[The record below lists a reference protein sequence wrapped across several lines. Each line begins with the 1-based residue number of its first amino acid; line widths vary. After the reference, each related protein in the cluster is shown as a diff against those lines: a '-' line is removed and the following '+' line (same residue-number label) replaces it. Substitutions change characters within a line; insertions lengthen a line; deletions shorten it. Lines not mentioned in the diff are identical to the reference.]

1 MLMKKPSK
9 KQKKNWRQ
17 PQYKMKRLAVILL
30 IIGSA
35 LSLNLPL
42 LAQDTL
48 SIENV
53 IRTGLE
59 NNFAIR
65 IAENEVRISSNNNS
79 LGNAGFLPVISAD
92 GSFNERVEDNVAE
105 YSTNAIPDRNDENA
119 TTTVF
124 NYGVNANWTIFDGL
138 SMFATSDRLSL
149 EEDISEMESRLQLEQ
164 VLADIISTYYQIV
177 GQQNAYHVLENTV
190 QVSQER
196 IRIAETRLDLGSG
209 SEYDL
214 LQSRADFNA
223 DRAALIRS
231 GTGLKQAKILLT
243 QVLADT
249 SLSGYNVSANIVLA
263 EKLRL
268 KPLLQEALAQN
279 SELQIARLSREAAYA
294 EIREITGEF
303 FPQVSLNGGYG
314 FQRTETSSGFADFT
328 ETSGFNYGVTA
339 RVNLFDGMNKNRRRQ
354 NAQIQEKNRELQ
366 LQDIRFRITS
376 QVQQVYA
383 RYSDALS
390 LIELEQENL
399 QYAQQSQ
406 EIALER
412 FRLGTINS
420 VELREAQ
427 LSLLDAENRLI
438 AAQIQAK
445 SAETELLRLSGR
457 LLAVTE

>member
-1 MLMKKPSK
+1 MKKLSAFILIFGTSLLSI
-9 KQKKNWRQ
+9 Q
-17 PQYKMKRLAVILL
+17 P
-30 IIGSA
+30 
-35 LSLNLPL
+35 LS
-42 LAQDTL
+42 AQDTL
-48 SIENV
+48 SIEKV

-59 NNFAIR
+59 KNFAIR

-79 LGNAGFLPVISAD
+79 LGNAGFLPVITAD
-92 GSFNERVEDNVAE
+92 GALNESIEDNVTE

-119 TTTVF
+119 RTTVY
-124 NYGVNANWTIFDGL
+124 NYGVNATWTIFDGL
-138 SMFATSDRLSL
+138 SMFATSDRLSY
-149 EEDISEMESRLQLEQ
+149 EEEISETEARLQLEQ

-190 QVSQER
+190 DVSRER

-249 SLSGYNVSANIVLA
+249 TLSGYDVSADIVLA

-268 KPLLQEALAQN
+268 ESLIKEALQQN
-279 SELQIARLSREAAYA
+279 SELQIARLNQDAAKA

-303 FPQVSLNGGYG
+303 FPQISLNGGYG
-314 FQRTETSSGFADFT
+314 YQRTEASSGFADFT

-339 RVNLFDGMNKNRRRQ
+339 RISLFDGMNKSRRRQ
-354 NAQIQEKNRELQ
+354 NAQITKKNQELQ
-366 LQDIRFRITS
+366 LEEVRFRVTS
-376 QVQQVYA
+376 QIRQIYA
-383 RYSDALS
+383 QYSDALS
-390 LIELEQENL
+390 LIELEEENL

-427 LSLLDAENRLI
+427 QSLLDAENRLI
-438 AAQIQAK
+438 SAQIEAK

-457 LLAVTE
+457 LLSRSE

>member
-1 MLMKKPSK
+1 MKKLFLFILITGTACFL
-9 KQKKNWRQ
+9 QK
-17 PQYKMKRLAVILL
+17 
-30 IIGSA
+30 
-35 LSLNLPL
+35 PL
-42 LAQDTL
+42 MAQDTL
-48 SIENV
+48 SIEKV

-65 IAENEVRISSNNNS
+65 IAENEARISSNNNS
-79 LGNAGFLPVISAD
+79 PGNAGFLPVISAD
-92 GSFNERVEDNVAE
+92 GSFNERIEDNIAE
-105 YSTNAIPDRNDENA
+105 YSTNAIPNRNDQNARTTIFRYGLNA
-119 TTTVF
+119 T
-124 NYGVNANWTIFDGL
+124 WTIFNGL

-149 EEDISEMESRLQLEQ
+149 EEEIDETQARLQFEQ

-190 QVSQER
+190 EVSRER

-214 LQSRADFNA
+214 IQSRTDFNA

-249 SLSGYNVSANIVLA
+249 TLSESVYDVSSDIVLA

-268 KPLLQEALAQN
+268 EPLLQEALQQN
-279 SELQIARLSREAAYA
+279 SELQIARLNQDAAEA
-294 EIREITGEF
+294 EIQEITGEF
-303 FPQVSLNGGYG
+303 FPQIRLNGGYG
-314 FQRTETSSGFADFT
+314 YQRTETSTGFVNFT
-328 ETSGFNYGVTA
+328 ETRGFNYGVTA
-339 RVNLFDGMNKNRRRQ
+339 QVNLFDGMNKSLRRQ
-354 NAQIQEKNRELQ
+354 NAKIAEKNQELR
-366 LQDIRFRITS
+366 LQDVRFQITS
-376 QVQQVYA
+376 QIRQIYA
-383 RYSDALS
+383 QYSDALS
-390 LIELEQENL
+390 LIELEKENL

-427 LSLLDAENRLI
+427 QSLLDAENRLI
-438 AAQIQAK
+438 AAQIEAK
-445 SAETELLRLSGR
+445 SAETQLLRLSGR
-457 LLAVTE
+457 LLSAGE

>member
-1 MLMKKPSK
+1 
-9 KQKKNWRQ
+9 
-17 PQYKMKRLAVILL
+17 MKRLSTFIL
-30 IIGSA
+30 IIA
-35 LSLNLPL
+35 ASLFSTQPL

-48 SIENV
+48 SIEKV

-59 NNFAIR
+59 KNFAIR
-65 IAENEVRISSNNNS
+65 IAENEVRISANNNS
-79 LGNAGFLPVISAD
+79 LGNAGFLPVITAD
-92 GSFNERVEDNVAE
+92 GTFNESIEDNVTE

-119 TTTVF
+119 RTTVY
-124 NYGVNANWTIFDGL
+124 NYGVNATWTIFDGL
-138 SMFATSDRLSL
+138 SMFATSDRLSY
-149 EEDISEMESRLQLEQ
+149 EEEISETEARLQLEQ

-190 QVSQER
+190 EVSQER

-214 LQSRADFNA
+214 LQSRADLNA

-249 SLSGYNVSANIVLA
+249 TLSGYDVSADIVLA
-263 EKLRL
+263 EKLEL
-268 KPLLQEALAQN
+268 DPLIQEALQQN
-279 SELQIARLSREAAYA
+279 SELQIARLNQDAAEA

-303 FPQVSLNGGYG
+303 FPQISLNGGYG
-314 FQRTETSSGFADFT
+314 YQRTEASSGFADFT
-328 ETSGFNYGVTA
+328 ETSGFNYGLTA
-339 RVNLFDGMNKNRRRQ
+339 RINLFDGMNKSRRRQ
-354 NAQIQEKNRELQ
+354 NAQITKKNQELQ
-366 LQDIRFRITS
+366 LEEVRFRVTS
-376 QVQQVYA
+376 QIRQIYA
-383 RYSDALS
+383 QYSDALS
-390 LIELEQENL
+390 LIELEEENL

-427 LSLLDAENRLI
+427 QSLLDAENRLI
-438 AAQIQAK
+438 AAQIEAK

-457 LLAVTE
+457 LLSRSE

>member
-1 MLMKKPSK
+1 
-9 KQKKNWRQ
+9 
-17 PQYKMKRLAVILL
+17 MKRLSLFIL
-30 IIGSA
+30 IIGTA
-35 LSLNLPL
+35 CLLQKPL
-42 LAQDTL
+42 MAQDTL
-48 SIENV
+48 SIEKV

-65 IAENEVRISSNNNS
+65 IAENEARISANNNS
-79 LGNAGFLPVISAD
+79 PGNAGFLPVISAD
-92 GSFNERVEDNVAE
+92 GTFNESVEDNEAE
-105 YSTNAIPDRNDENA
+105 YSTNAIPDRNDQNA
-119 TTTVF
+119 RTTIF
-124 NYGVNANWTIFDGL
+124 SYGLNANWTIFDGL
-138 SMFATSDRLSL
+138 TMFATSDRLSL
-149 EEDISEMESRLQLEQ
+149 EEEIDETEARLQLEQ

-190 QVSQER
+190 EVSRER

-214 LQSRADFNA
+214 IQSRADFNA

-249 SLSGYNVSANIVLA
+249 SLSGYDVSSNIVLG

-268 KPLLQEALAQN
+268 EPLIKEALQQN
-279 SELQIARLSREAAYA
+279 SELQIARLNQNAAEA

-303 FPQVSLNGGYG
+303 FPQISLNGGYG
-314 FQRTETSSGFADFT
+314 YQRTETSSGFADFT
-328 ETSGFNYGVTA
+328 ETSGFTYGVTA
-339 RVNLFDGMNKNRRRQ
+339 RINLFDGMNKNRRRQ
-354 NAQIQEKNRELQ
+354 NAKIAEKNQELR
-366 LQDIRFRITS
+366 LQDVRFQVTS
-376 QVQQVYA
+376 QIRQIYA
-383 RYSDALS
+383 QYSDALS
-390 LIELEQENL
+390 LIELEKENL

-427 LSLLDAENRLI
+427 QSLLDAENRLI
-438 AAQIQAK
+438 AAQIEAK
-445 SAETELLRLSGR
+445 SAETQLLRLSGR
-457 LLAVTE
+457 LLSAGEK

>member
-1 MLMKKPSK
+1 
-9 KQKKNWRQ
+9 
-17 PQYKMKRLAVILL
+17 MKRLSAFIL
-30 IIGSA
+30 IIGATLFSTP
-35 LSLNLPL
+35 SL

-48 SIENV
+48 SIEKV

-59 NNFAIR
+59 KNFAIR

-79 LGNAGFLPVISAD
+79 PGNAGFLPVITAD
-92 GSFNERVEDNVAE
+92 GTFNESIEDNVAE
-105 YSTNAIPDRNDENA
+105 YSTNAIPNRNDENA
-119 TTTVF
+119 RTTVY
-124 NYGVNANWTIFDGL
+124 NYGVNATWTIFDGL
-138 SMFATSDRLSL
+138 SMFATSDRLSY
-149 EEDISEMESRLQLEQ
+149 EEEISETEARLQLEQ

-190 QVSQER
+190 EVSQER

-209 SEYDL
+209 SKYDL
-214 LQSRADFNA
+214 LQSRADLNA

-249 SLSGYNVSANIVLA
+249 TLSGYDVSDDIVLA

-268 KPLLQEALAQN
+268 PPLIEEALQQN
-279 SELQIARLSREAAYA
+279 SELQIARLNQDAAEA
-294 EIREITGEF
+294 EVREITGEF
-303 FPQVSLNGGYG
+303 FPQISLNGGYG
-314 FQRTETSSGFADFT
+314 YQRTEASSGFADFT

-339 RVNLFDGMNKNRRRQ
+339 RINLFDGMNKSRRRQ
-354 NAQIQEKNRELQ
+354 NAQITKKNQELQ
-366 LQDIRFRITS
+366 LEEVRFRVTS
-376 QVQQVYA
+376 QIRQIYA
-383 RYSDALS
+383 QYSDALS
-390 LIELEQENL
+390 LIELEEENL

-427 LSLLDAENRLI
+427 QSLLNAENRLI
-438 AAQIQAK
+438 AAQIEAK

-457 LLAVTE
+457 LLSRSE

>member
-1 MLMKKPSK
+1 
-9 KQKKNWRQ
+9 
-17 PQYKMKRLAVILL
+17 MKRRTPLL
-30 IIGSA
+30 LTIGIVL
-35 LSLNLPL
+35 LSIHSS

-48 SIENV
+48 SIEKV

-65 IAENEVRISSNNNS
+65 IAENEARISSNNNS

-92 GSFNERVEDNVAE
+92 GAFNESIEDNVTE
-105 YSTNAIPDRNDENA
+105 YSTNAIPDRNDQNA
-119 TTTVF
+119 RTTVF
-124 NYGVNANWTIFDGL
+124 NYGVNARWTIFDGL
-138 SMFATSDRLSL
+138 SMFATSDRLSF
-149 EEDISEMESRLQLEQ
+149 EEDISEVEARLQLEQ
-164 VLADIISTYYQIV
+164 VLADIITTYYQIV

-190 QVSQER
+190 DVSRER

-223 DRAALIRS
+223 DRAALIRA

-249 SLSGYNVSANIVLA
+249 TLSGYDVTADIVLG

-268 KPLLQEALAQN
+268 EPLIREALQQN
-279 SELQIARLSREAAYA
+279 SELQIARLSEDAAEA

-314 FQRTETSSGFADFT
+314 YQRTEASSGFADFS
-328 ETSGFNYGVTA
+328 ETSGFTYGVTA
-339 RVNLFDGMNKNRRRQ
+339 RINIFDGMNKSRRRQ
-354 NAQIQEKNRELQ
+354 NAQIFEKNQELQ
-366 LQDIRFRITS
+366 LEEIRLWVTAQIRQI
-376 QVQQVYA
+376 YA
-383 RYSDALS
+383 RYNDALS
-390 LIELEQENL
+390 LIELEEENL
-399 QYAQQSQ
+399 QYAKQSL

-427 LSLLDAENRLI
+427 QSLLNAENRLI
-438 AAQIQAK
+438 VAQIEAK

-457 LLAVTE
+457 LLSRSE

>member
-1 MLMKKPSK
+1 MKKL
-9 KQKKNWRQ
+9 
-17 PQYKMKRLAVILL
+17 YLFIL
-30 IIGSA
+30 IIGSICI
-35 LSLNLPL
+35 LQKPL

-48 SIENV
+48 SIEKV

-65 IAENEVRISSNNNS
+65 IAENEAQISSNNNS
-79 LGNAGFLPVISAD
+79 PGNAGFFPVVTAD
-92 GSFNERVEDNVAE
+92 GTFNESIEDNRAE
-105 YSTNAIPDRNDENA
+105 YSTNAIPDRNDQNA
-119 TTTVF
+119 RTTIF
-124 NYGVNANWTIFDGL
+124 SYGVNATWTVFDGL
-138 SMFATSDRLSL
+138 TMFATSDRLSL
-149 EEDISEMESRLQLEQ
+149 EEEIDETEARLELEQ

-177 GQQNAYHVLENTV
+177 GQQNAFRVLENTV
-190 QVSQER
+190 EVSRER

-214 LQSRADFNA
+214 IQSRADFNA

-249 SLSGYNVSANIVLA
+249 SLSGFDVSAEIVLA

-268 KPLLQEALAQN
+268 EPLLQEALQQN
-279 SELQIARLSREAAYA
+279 SELQIARLNQDAAEA
-294 EIREITGEF
+294 EIREITGAF
-303 FPQVSLNGGYG
+303 FPQISLNGGYG
-314 FQRTETSSGFADFT
+314 YQRTETSSGFADFT

-339 RVNLFDGMNKNRRRQ
+339 RVNLFDGMNKSRERQ
-354 NAQIQEKNRELQ
+354 NARIAKKNQELR
-366 LQDIRFRITS
+366 LQDIRFQITS
-376 QVQQVYA
+376 QIRQIYA
-383 RYSDALS
+383 QYTDALS
-390 LIELEQENL
+390 LIELEKENL

-427 LSLLDAENRLI
+427 QSLLDAENRLI
-438 AAQIQAK
+438 AAQIEAK
-445 SAETELLRLSGR
+445 SAETQLLRLSGR
-457 LLAVTE
+457 LLSAAE

>member
-1 MLMKKPSK
+1 
-9 KQKKNWRQ
+9 
-17 PQYKMKRLAVILL
+17 MKRQTTFLL
-30 IIGSA
+30 IISA
-35 LSLNLPL
+35 ASFLAQPL
-42 LAQDTL
+42 FAQDTL
-48 SIENV
+48 SIEKV

-65 IAENEVRISSNNNS
+65 IADNEARISSNNNT

-92 GSFNERVEDNVAE
+92 GAFNESIEDNVTE

-119 TTTVF
+119 RTTVF
-124 NYGVNANWTIFDGL
+124 NYGVNATWTIFDGL

-149 EEDISEMESRLQLEQ
+149 EEEISETEARLQLEQ

-190 QVSQER
+190 DVSQER

-249 SLSGYNVSANIVLA
+249 TLSGYDVGSDIVLA

-268 KPLLQEALAQN
+268 EPLLQEALQQN
-279 SELQIARLSREAAYA
+279 SELQIARMNQKAAEA
-294 EIREITGEF
+294 EIREISGEF

-314 FQRTETSSGFADFT
+314 YQRTEASSGFADFT

-339 RVNLFDGMNKNRRRQ
+339 RISLFDGMNKSRRRQ
-354 NAQIQEKNRELQ
+354 NAQIEKKNQELRLEETRFQ
-366 LQDIRFRITS
+366 VTAQIRQI
-376 QVQQVYA
+376 YA
-383 RYSDALS
+383 QYSDALS
-390 LIELEQENL
+390 LIELEEENL

-427 LSLLDAENRLI
+427 QSLLAAENRLI
-438 AAQIQAK
+438 AAQIEAK

-457 LLAVTE
+457 LLKRSE